1 MTYDIVIE
9 RRNHNEP
16 GFENTLLGIDYLSF
30 QASDNILMIKSLHS
44 CLIFDND
51 FNTFIE
57 DSMVA

>member
-9 RRNHNEP
+9 RRPHNIP
-16 GFENTLLGIDYLSF
+16 GFENTLL
-30 QASDNILMIKSLHS
+30 ASDNILLIKSLHS

-51 FNTFIE
+51 FNNFIE